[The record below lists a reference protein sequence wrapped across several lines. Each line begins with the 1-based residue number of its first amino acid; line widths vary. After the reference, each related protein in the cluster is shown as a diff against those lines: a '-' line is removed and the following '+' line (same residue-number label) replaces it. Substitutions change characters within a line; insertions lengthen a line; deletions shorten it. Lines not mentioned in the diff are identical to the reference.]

1 MGTLRKWWRKL
12 RRWFDRKG
20 SALLEEVKGLIKEA
34 FEDMQVDIT
43 ELFDERKRRVIA
55 EELKA
60 RVHALRDDLADWLI
74 DWAMELLWDEVTKGF
89 IEGRSK

>member
-1 MGTLRKWWRKL
+1 MWRKL

-20 SALLEEVKGLIKEA
+20 RKLLEEVKDLIRKA
-34 FEDMQVDIT
+34 FEDMHVDIT
-43 ELFDERKRRVIA
+43 ELLDERKRRLIA

-60 RVHALRDDLADWLI
+60 RVHALRGDLADWLI
-74 DWAMELLWDEVTKGF
+74 EWALELLWDEVTRGL

>member
-1 MGTLRKWWRKL
+1 M

-20 SALLEEVKGLIKEA
+20 WALMDEVKDLVRKA
-34 FEDMQVDIT
+34 FEDMHVDIT

-55 EELKA
+55 DELKA

-74 DWAMELLWDEVTKGF
+74 DWAMELLWDEVGRGF